1 MLFTSIKL
9 AAVLSAAAIHAV
21 TATVIPRQAAC
32 SALPASVPT
41 PSVSYLPDPFTNVAG
56 QKVTTL
62 DQWNCRQK
70 ELSQLFQKM
79 ELGAYPPKP
88 SSVTAS
94 ISGSTLTINVSDG
107 GKSIS
112 FTVSITYPSGSGP
125 FPAIIAYEGG
135 SLPAPAG
142 VAIINYSNSN
152 MAQQTD
158 SSSRGKGL
166 FYNLYGSSH
175 SAGALLAWAW
185 GVDRILDALELV
197 PSAKINP
204 QRVGVTGCS
213 RNGKGALVA
222 GAFVQRIALT
232 LPQES
237 GSGGDA
243 SWRIS
248 DSIGSS
254 TQTASEII
262 GENVWFS
269 TLFNPF
275 VSRIPTLPF
284 DHHELAALV
293 APRPLLAI
301 ENTDYVWLGPL
312 SSFGA
317 MTAARYI
324 YQALGATQAFGFSQV
339 GGHSHCAF
347 PSSQQSDLNA
357 YVNRYL
363 KDQTGVTTGIFRTTG
378 NYASQFSESQWIPW
392 KGTVPVLTAGGG
404 SSPTGT
410 PTGTPTSVS
419 SSSTSAESTVT
430 DTSTSVVVTPTS
442 VPAPNCANKWAQC
455 GGSGWSGA
463 TCCAS
468 GATCEFASD
477 LMVL

>member
-1 MLFTSIKL
+1 MFFTTIKL
-9 AAVLSAAAIHAV
+9 AAVLSAALIHAV
-21 TATVIPRQAAC
+21 AATVIPRQAAC
-32 SALPASVPT
+32 SALPASIPT

-56 QKVTTL
+56 QKVTTF
-62 DQWNCRQK
+62 DQWTCRQK
-70 ELSQLFQKM
+70 ELSQLFQNM

-94 ISGSTLTINVSDG
+94 MSGNTLSITVSDG

-112 FTVSITYPSGSGP
+112 FTVSITYPSGNGP

-158 SSSRGKGL
+158 ASSRGKGL

-185 GVDRILDALELV
+185 GVDRIMDALELV
-197 PSAKINP
+197 PSARIIP
-204 QRVGVTGCS
+204 QSVGVTGCS

-312 SSFGA
+312 SSYGA
-317 MTAARYI
+317 MSAARYI
-324 YQALGATQAFGFSQV
+324 YQALGASQQFGFSQV

-347 PSSQQSDLNA
+347 PSSQQADLDA

-363 KDQTGVTTGIFRTTG
+363 KNQTGVTTGVFRTTG

-392 KGTVPVLTAGGG
+392 KGSVPVLSGGG
-404 SSPTGT
+404 AGGT
-410 PTGTPTSVS
+410 PTGTTTTSSVG
-419 SSSTSAESTVT
+419 STATATATATS
-430 DTSTSVVVTPTS
+430 TSTSVLPTTPVATPTG
-442 VPAPNCANKWAQC
+442 APPGTNCAAKWAQC
-455 GGSGWSGA
+455 GGSGWAGA

-468 GATCEFASD
+468 DSTCEFD
-477 LMVL
+477 